1 MVLWSASVNE
11 GPFAVPGQYQVRVTA
26 NGTTQ
31 TQSFHITEDPRV
43 TVSQAD
49 LQASFDLA
57 KQVLDK
63 VGHANQAV
71 IDVRKLRDQINDRL
85 KKTDAAQ
92 IHSAGDALRTKLTE
106 VEEAVYQVRNRS
118 GQDPLNFPIKL
129 NNKIGHL
136 LEVIEG
142 GQDAKPT
149 DQTYAAFKELSSE
162 LDTQLAKLKSTLTTD
177 LAAFNAQLTAANLQ
191 PVTLEASASK

>member
-1 MVLWSASVNE
+1 MLDRV
-11 GPFAVPGQYQVRVTA
+11 GQ
-26 NGTTQ
+26 
-31 TQSFHITEDPRV
+31 
-43 TVSQAD
+43 
-49 LQASFDLA
+49 
-57 KQVLDK
+57 
-63 VGHANQAV
+63 ANQAV

-92 IHSAGDALRTKLTE
+92 IHSSGDALRAKLTE

-142 GQDAKPT
+142 GQDTKPT
-149 DQTYAAFKELSSE
+149 DQTYAAFKELSAE
-162 LDTQLAKLKSTLTTD
+162 LEVQLAKLKSALTTD
-177 LAAFNAQLTAANLQ
+177 LPAFNSQLSAANLQ
-191 PVTLEASASK
+191 PVTLETPASK

>member
-1 MVLWSASVNE
+1 MVLWGANVNE
-11 GPFAVPGQYQVRVTA
+11 GPLAVPGQYQVRATA
-26 NGTTQ
+26 NGVTQ
-31 TQSFHITEDPRV
+31 TQSFRITEDPRV

-49 LQASFDLA
+49 MQASFDVS
-57 KQVLDK
+57 KQVLDR
-63 VGHANQAV
+63 VGQANQSV

-92 IHSAGDALRTKLTE
+92 IHSTGDALRAKLTE
-106 VEEAVYQVRNRS
+106 VEEAIYQVRNRS

-142 GQDAKPT
+142 GLDAKPT
-149 DQTYAAFKELSSE
+149 DQTYAAFKELSAE
-162 LDTQLAKLKSTLTTD
+162 LETQLAKLKSALATD
-177 LAAFNAQLTAANLQ
+177 LPAFNKQLTDANLE
-191 PVTLEASASK
+191 PVTLEAAAKK

>member
-1 MVLWSASVNE
+1 
-11 GPFAVPGQYQVRVTA
+11 VTA
-26 NGTTQ
+26 NGVMQTQ
-31 TQSFHITEDPRV
+31 TFHITEDPRV

-63 VGHANQAV
+63 VGQANQAV

-92 IHSAGDALRTKLTE
+92 IHSAGDALNAKLTE

-149 DQTYAAFKELSSE
+149 DQTYAAFKELSAE
-162 LDTQLAKLKSTLTTD
+162 LDTQLAKLKSTLTTN
-177 LAAFNAQLTAANLQ
+177 LAAFNTQLAAANLQ
-191 PVTLEASASK
+191 SVTLEAVASK